1 VGVVGDVAN
10 GDGGV
15 LPRPAVYLPFSQHA
29 RSSMALLVRTQG
41 DPLRVADPVRSAV
54 WGIDSGQP
62 IDDVRTFKQ
71 ALRHDWAPLRSVV
84 TLFVAFALFALLM
97 AAVGIYGVTSYSVSQ
112 RTGEVC
118 IRMALGAGTGSV
130 RRMMLGEGITLI
142 GLSTAV
148 GLAGAWALSRLLA
161 SLVVGISSTDP
172 LTFLGVPVLVAV
184 VGLAAN
190 YVPVRR
196 VLRADLMTALR
207 LE

>member
-1 VGVVGDVAN
+1 
-10 GDGGV
+10 
-15 LPRPAVYLPFSQHA
+15 
-29 RSSMALLVRTQG
+29 MTLLVRTQG
-41 DPLRVADPVRSAV
+41 DPLRVADPVRRAIL
-54 WGIDSGQP
+54 GIDSGQP

-130 RRMMLGEGITLI
+130 QRMMLGEGITLI